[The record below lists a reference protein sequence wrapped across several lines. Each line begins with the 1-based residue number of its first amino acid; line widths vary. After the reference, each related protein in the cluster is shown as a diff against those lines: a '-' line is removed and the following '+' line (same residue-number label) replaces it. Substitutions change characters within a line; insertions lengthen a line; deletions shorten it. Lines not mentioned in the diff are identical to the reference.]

1 MDLTEKG
8 KNFLHGLIGSAKAL
22 ISRVP
27 GLGEAIAGW
36 DAYKRS
42 CFERNVQK
50 VVGHLNAKL
59 DSLENFFQK
68 DYLKTEEGKQFVR
81 KVFDAAFDPQLE
93 DKQELFINA
102 LINGVNDKS
111 TSELEKL
118 KFVDMLRHLSRAS
131 LLVLAEIHK
140 LFLGQVR
147 GPDRDPDQTSS
158 YPLVA
163 PDDIAEKL
171 SNKYDPY
178 LVTSSISEMESQ
190 GLFSRTGEW
199 RKDPTTGKQMPSGGF
214 LTEMCYTDFSA
225 RFVEFIQ
232 TKPIPKIDS

>member
-1 MDLTEKG
+1 
-8 KNFLHGLIGSAKAL
+8 
-22 ISRVP
+22 
-27 GLGEAIAGW
+27 
-36 DAYKRS
+36 
-42 CFERNVQK
+42 
-50 VVGHLNAKL
+50 
-59 DSLENFFQK
+59 
-68 DYLKTEEGKQFVR
+68 
-81 KVFDAAFDPQLE
+81 
-93 DKQELFINA
+93 

-147 GPDRDPDQTSS
+147 GPGRDIDLTSS

-199 RKDPTTGKQMPSGGF
+199 RKDPTTGKQMPGGGF